1 MQVQPKS
8 PGSLFPPTGTACTPH
23 APTLP
28 AVALSCTR
36 GRSELV
42 LARAVLRVVGTLA
55 LSGPHSVKRAVK
67 IGKETTAGDS
77 EAGQSKDARKTG
89 HRFARGN
96 SFGKGRPQ
104 GSRNKATIAL
114 QALLDEE
121 GEQIT
126 RKAIEMAKAGDSAA
140 LRLVIDRLIP
150 PVRERRL
157 SLELPKIETPAGV
170 VAAIGVVLD
179 AVGAGKITP
188 SEGQALAGLLEAQ
201 RKNMETLELEARVA
215 AVEQSIKN
223 ERKQ

>member
-1 MQVQPKS
+1 MTNNENRMKMREE
-8 PGSLFPPTGTACTPH
+8 AA
-23 APTLP
+23 APN
-28 AVALSCTR
+28 
-36 GRSELV
+36 
-42 LARAVLRVVGTLA
+42 
-55 LSGPHSVKRAVK
+55 
-67 IGKETTAGDS
+67 S
-77 EAGQSKDARKTG
+77 EAAQSKNTGKTG

-96 SFGKGRPQ
+96 SFGSGRPQ

-126 RKAIEMAKAGDSAA
+126 RKAIDMAKAGDSAA

-179 AVGAGKITP
+179 AVGAGSITP

-201 RKNMETLELEARVA
+201 RKNMETLELEARIT
-215 AVEQSIKN
+215 AVEQSIEK
-223 ERKQ
+223 ERSKR

>member
-1 MQVQPKS
+1 MTNNENTMKMREE
-8 PGSLFPPTGTACTPH
+8 A
-23 APTLP
+23 
-28 AVALSCTR
+28 AVPN
-36 GRSELV
+36 SEG
-42 LARAVLRVVGTLA
+42 A
-55 LSGPHSVKRAVK
+55 
-67 IGKETTAGDS
+67 
-77 EAGQSKDARKTG
+77 QSKNTGKTG
-89 HRFARGN
+89 HGFVRGN
-96 SFGKGRPQ
+96 SFGRGRPQ

-170 VAAIGVVLD
+170 LAAIGVVLD
-179 AVGAGKITP
+179 AVGAGTITP
-188 SEGQALAGLLEAQ
+188 SEGQTLAGLLEAQ
-201 RKNMETLELEARVA
+201 RKNMETLELEARIA
-215 AVEQSIKN
+215 AVEQSIKK

>member
-1 MQVQPKS
+1 MTNNENTMNIRKEA
-8 PGSLFPPTGTACTPH
+8 T
-23 APTLP
+23 
-28 AVALSCTR
+28 
-36 GRSELV
+36 
-42 LARAVLRVVGTLA
+42 
-55 LSGPHSVKRAVK
+55 SGN
-67 IGKETTAGDS
+67 S
-77 EAGQSKDARKTG
+77 EAAQSKDTRKTG

-96 SFGKGRPQ
+96 NFGKGRPQ

-150 PVRERRL
+150 PVRERRV

-188 SEGQALAGLLEAQ
+188 SEGQTLAGLLEAQ
-201 RKNMETLELEARVA
+201 RKNMETLALEARIS
-215 AVEQSIKN
+215 AVEQSIEK
-223 ERKQ
+223 ERSKR

>member
-1 MQVQPKS
+1 MASNEDMTKIPKKAV
-8 PGSLFPPTGTACTPH
+8 GGNAEA
-23 APTLP
+23 AP
-28 AVALSCTR
+28 
-36 GRSELV
+36 
-42 LARAVLRVVGTLA
+42 
-55 LSGPHSVKRAVK
+55 
-67 IGKETTAGDS
+67 
-77 EAGQSKDARKTG
+77 SKDARKTG

-201 RKNMETLELEARVA
+201 RKNMETLELEARIA